1 MMKNTGTSLAVV
13 LAVVVLAGGAH
24 AQSSEPEKKLSFD
37 VASIKPGD
45 PSSGRV
51 MIGPAPGGGLRMV
64 NVTLKQM
71 IAFAYDVRDFQISGG
86 PSWLTSER
94 FEIVGK
100 PEQSSQETDF
110 AKMADSQR
118 RAAMDRN
125 RLMLRSLLEERF
137 QLKLHKETKEL
148 PVYALVVAKDGPK
161 MKAAEGGEGTPQNFR
176 MGPGRLNAT
185 RGNMQMLS
193 NSLANL
199 TGRPVLD
206 ETGLKGF
213 YDFELEW
220 APEPGQGPF
229 GGPGPNP
236 GGQGAPAAG
245 DPSGPSIYTA
255 IQQTLGLKLESKK
268 GPVQTVVIDKAEKPT
283 EN

>member
-137 QLKLHKETKEL
+137 QLKLHKETKEM